1 MKDPLLLPSILPN
14 VFNISAI
21 LDANQFQQVVL
32 PSLKPL
38 FLIKDPPQNMIVLLE
53 NLSELQKKTAKN
65 VFRTGQSSFLFFCAT
80 RANEKGM
87 GLILFYWGFVEVL
100 PLVYNA
106 LESEHS
112 QVQERA
118 LQCVPDLCESIDFSE
133 VQSVLFTRV
142 AVRSSPFNLHQ
153 YIYSFLFFCF

>member
-65 VFRTGQSSFLFFCAT
+65 VFRTGQPSFF
-80 RANEKGM
+80 
-87 GLILFYWGFVEVL
+87 
-100 PLVYNA
+100 PLVLCY
-106 LESEHS
+106 ESLRKGYGS
-112 QVQERA
+112 YFILLGV
-118 LQCVPDLCESIDFSE
+118 C
-133 VQSVLFTRV
+133 T
-142 AVRSSPFNLHQ
+142 SPTFVV
-153 YIYSFLFFCF
+153 